1 MADKKLK
8 KYFDVLEISPGAS
21 VLEIRNAYQRL
32 KKLYSTDSV
41 VMTPIADEF
50 SPKERREILELVEEA
65 FNKLMESSKN
75 TSIDHGHHVRQKP
88 SVHGPVGQ
96 GDEDI
101 TYSGSVLREI
111 REKLGVPL
119 FEVSLETK
127 IRMELLKSIEHE
139 KFDVLPPEVYLRGH
153 LINYANYLKLNAKKV
168 AGDYMARYESWK
180 EGNKEEN

>member
-1 MADKKLK
+1 MTDKKLK
-8 KYFDVLEISPGAS
+8 KYYDVLEISPGAS

-65 FNKLMESSKN
+65 FDKLMESSKD
-75 TSIDHGHHVRQKP
+75 SSVDPSHHVRQKP
-88 SVHGPVGQ
+88 SVDGPVGNE
-96 GDEDI
+96 DEDI
-101 TYSGSVLREI
+101 TYSGSVLKEI
-111 REKLGVPL
+111 REKLGIPL

-127 IRMELLKSIEHE
+127 IRMELLKSIESE
-139 KFDVLPPEVYLRGH
+139 NFDVLPPEVYLRGH

-168 AGDYMARYESWK
+168 AEDYMMRYESWK
-180 EGNKEEN
+180 EEEKEET